1 MLEIG
6 EQTILKRLTFE
17 NPWWALD
24 PNKGNIKFRQPAK
37 RHFYDAFHTT
47 FFSAD
52 TGKAT
57 LLAGPLRTGKTV
69 MLRQMIA
76 ELIEGG
82 IKPQSVLF
90 ASFVSPTYW
99 AKSLGEML
107 TMFRQKFGHSEQEP
121 LYIFLDEVQYTG
133 EWREELKALATNNPT
148 VRFAAALSSD
158 VPLGKYAGKGAG
170 EDDRDFELSVLPP
183 LTFVEFLRLRGSEEK
198 LFEHVVDDAPQ
209 EFHQQHLKALNEEF
223 VRYVNYGG
231 FPEGIMTRTEGTP
244 PPTFVRDG
252 LCDRLLHKDLASHA
266 GINDVHELS
275 RLFTVVAFNTAREIS
290 IDELAQSSGIA
301 KNTVRKY
308 LDYLESSF
316 LIRRV
321 VRLDR
326 DAKRFKRIVAFKV
339 YLTSPCMYA
348 ALFGPVGADSEVFG
362 RLAETA
368 VFCQWLGSESV
379 GHMAYASWR
388 GGKVDMVGIERRGNS
403 PIRPGRPW
411 VVAEMDWNERL
422 IYSQA
427 GPRALGEFVRTNCPE
442 AVAYVMT
449 RNVARPGLLDGIQV
463 RVLPIALSCYL
474 LHKDVMARTTRIL
487 DEEAQ
492 NAESPLVLTPGKNAV
507 AAAQEI

>member
-6 EQTILKRLTFE
+6 ELTILKRLTFE
-17 NPWWALD
+17 NPWWSLD
-24 PNKGNIKFRQPAK
+24 PSKGDIKFRQPAK
-37 RHFYDAFHTT
+37 RHFYEAFHTT
-47 FFSAD
+47 FFSAEP
-52 TGKAT
+52 GKPT

-82 IKPQSVLF
+82 VKPQSVLF

-99 AKSLGEML
+99 AITLEDL
-107 TMFRQKFGHSEQEP
+107 LDYFRRKFGHSESEP
-121 LYIFLDEVQYTG
+121 LYVFFDEVQYTT
-133 EWREELKALATNNPT
+133 EWRENLKVLASKFPHI
-148 VRFAAALSSD
+148 RFAAALSSD

-170 EDDRDFELSVLPP
+170 EDDTNFELAVLPP
-183 LTFVEFLRLRGSEEK
+183 LTFVEFLRLRGSEDQ
-198 LFEHVVDDAPQ
+198 LFEKSTEKGGPR
-209 EFHQQHLKALNEEF
+209 EFHQEHVKALNEEF
-223 VRYVNYGG
+223 VRYVNFGG

-252 LCDRLLHKDLASHA
+252 LCDRLIHKDLASHA

-308 LDYLESSF
+308 LDYLESAF

-339 YLTSPCMYA
+339 YLTAPCMYT

-388 GGKVDMVGIERRGNS
+388 GGKVDMVGIERRANS
-403 PIRPGRPW
+403 PIRQGRPW

-449 RNVARPGLLDGIQV
+449 RSVARPGLLDGIQV
-463 RVLPIALSCYL
+463 RVMPIALACYL

-492 NAESPLVLTPGKNAV
+492 NAESPLVLTPGKSLQ
-507 AAAQEI
+507 AAS